1 MTWLWILIGIL
12 VLLAV
17 IALARFYF
25 AGGRRRAPGRE
36 LPEPRR
42 GGAQQNPP
50 GDT

>member
-1 MTWLWILIGIL
+1 MTWVWILVGVL

-36 LPEPRR
+36 LPES
-42 GGAQQNPP
+42 GQQSPP